1 MTLRYRWSGMNISR
15 IFCLWFLAMALPG
28 CGSSDKEE
36 LEEEK
41 GNFDPNH
48 VLQVELTLAKS
59 DWRALRNETRSITGE
74 LSGDCREGPFLGEYT
89 WFSADVTI
97 DGESLDN
104 IGVRKKGFIG
114 SQSTTKPGLKLNL
127 DEFVEGVE
135 LFGVDN
141 IVLNNAVQDDAL
153 IRQCLGYQL
162 FTKAGLPASRCNFAR
177 VSVNGEDLGIYVHVE
192 PVKPSFL
199 RAHFGNDDGDLYE
212 GTLTDFHPLWYKTI
226 ESKTDE
232 TDESLTPVVRFVDDL
247 ADSSEPIEDVLDAH
261 IHLDTFLTF
270 LAMETWTGHW
280 DGYGGNQNNFFV
292 YRDSESDRF
301 SFIPWGL
308 DGVLDS
314 RALEDSFIP
323 TSGYIAI
330 QILES
335 PELSDRFYDRLG
347 ELLDTVF
354 NEEEILAEI
363 DRMEALLATEIDT
376 SEIAAP
382 IDDIRDYVNGRRE
395 NVRDAIPVTPEDFDY
410 PFCMQE
416 HGSIEASFETYWET
430 EWKDLGD
437 IMSTGELDMS
447 ITYDGD
453 VIPLTQA
460 GVVIG
465 LPESEEGGDDEE
477 SEYVELLMLGEFNA
491 GETMGYLLPY
501 LYFPLEWAEEDVTLG
516 IGWRVDGSLL
526 YAGAD
531 TEYEFVD
538 AGSLWEGELYLDEFD
553 PTPGGRVTGSLSSG
567 IYTWERVTE

>member
-1 MTLRYRWSGMNISR
+1 MNISR

-226 ESKTDE
+226 EPKTDE

-280 DGYGGNQNNFFV
+280 DGYGGNQNNFFI